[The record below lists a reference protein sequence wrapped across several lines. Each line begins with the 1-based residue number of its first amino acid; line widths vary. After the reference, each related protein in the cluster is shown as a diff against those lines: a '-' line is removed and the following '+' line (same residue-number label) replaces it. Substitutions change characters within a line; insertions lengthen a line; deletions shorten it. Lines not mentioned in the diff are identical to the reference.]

1 MAEYRLPDGRVPV
14 LLSSDSVDGLRAEAA
29 ALRDYVAAH
38 PETTSERLADMLF
51 RTRVPRRRRA
61 LILAPPTPAPGSVST
76 DALGGG
82 DRSARGVESD
92 GRVGVTE
99 AGERVSGA
107 VDSRGPGVAQ
117 AGERVPGV
125 GSKSELGAAEP
136 IGAVD
141 NGAPEANALLA
152 ALDAVATGVEHHLV
166 VQGDVPASA
175 RRIGF
180 VFPGQGSQ
188 RPGMGA
194 LFYAQSR
201 AYREVVDECA
211 ALHAE
216 RFGHSQPLHYL
227 LGNEGQFEDTVWE
240 VQPALMFH
248 MTGLAAVWRAAGV
261 DPHATIGHSQGE
273 LAAGA
278 VSGVMTLRDAVLAVT
293 HRARLVE
300 RISPRGY
307 SMAVFGMD
315 RDGVEALL
323 ARHSG
328 WAELAVINS
337 PHILAISGDRDTVV
351 DLVAAATA
359 RGQFA
364 REIRVAYPAHTSIVA
379 ELRED
384 FVGLL
389 GDEMSGTHFAES
401 EITCYGAT
409 LGEAITTELTHEH
422 YWYWNLRNRVRFDRA
437 VISAGSDGVDLVIE
451 VAEHPV
457 LQLAIQENLSL
468 VPNRPGLPAR
478 DFRVLGTSLRT
489 AQGLSE
495 FTRNLA
501 QVAVLDI
508 DYRWDALRVDDTVT
522 LPLRDFPH
530 TVTNPKRL
538 WAPLGAN
545 ETPAEL
551 VVTTP
556 KPQRLVEQWTP
567 LQRRSLTAPRSL
579 LIVDHTGECA
589 EVAAALV
596 AAADRHGA
604 DARVIGPRELAV
616 DAGRPADAHN
626 FAAAD
631 VRDPAPLDAGVGAE
645 NSAPRTVGVSDSEAD
660 ATDST
665 ASSARAD
672 SVSSAIDAD
681 RTRPVLPGVTADAVL
696 VLLPPSVDDN
706 SAGAIEALTSFYAER
721 TWATALSALRPG
733 GECWLLTVG
742 GEFVHDGDPIPGLF
756 QSGVSAGFRSVGIE
770 HPGIH
775 FRHLDLAAN
784 ESVPAQ
790 AVKIVGAVHSSGEAE
805 LALRAGKLFV
815 KRLAIDTTTETG
827 SPGTALDHVVIVGG
841 TGQLGLRFA
850 DHLARTGAGR
860 VTLLSRSGETDA
872 LAPELARLRGLGA
885 TEIVVRSCDVSDV
898 DAAKAFGAEI
908 ADRPVD
914 LVLHA
919 AVNYVDAELDQITD
933 DAVRTAAAAK
943 LRGLDNL
950 IDAIPLTVDS
960 RVLLCSSMAATLGGR
975 GQVLYAVTNRML
987 DVAARRLRA
996 RGIAAASL
1004 QWGLWSVAG
1013 PLDDAGFARVEEAG
1027 VFPMVP
1033 ADAIEA
1039 GLALPVRDGMI
1050 IAADWDFLREVL
1062 GAFGQASVLTG
1073 LESPG
1078 RRPESAIGTGGSGSA
1093 DRQAASGARS
1103 GPHSSVAAP
1112 LSSGRS
1118 GSLPG
1123 RTGDSGTSIETGALD
1138 SIPLDL
1144 RMRTELLK
1152 VIGGDSAESID
1163 ATMPLVALGLD
1174 SLQALDF
1181 RKRVKAELDR
1191 DLPVAAILGGASLDD
1206 VVLLMA
1212 QNSNQG

>member
-14 LLSSDSVDGLRAEAA
+14 LLSSDSADGLRAEAA

-38 PETTSERLADMLF
+38 PGTTPERLADMLF

-61 LILAPPTPAPGSVST
+61 LILATPGRTATMDGAAGSGSGL
-76 DALGGG
+76 AAG
-82 DRSARGVESD
+82 SAGTVVAVESQ
-92 GRVGVTE
+92 RANE
-99 AGERVSGA
+99 
-107 VDSRGPGVAQ
+107 
-117 AGERVPGV
+117 
-125 GSKSELGAAEP
+125 EL
-136 IGAVD
+136 
-141 NGAPEANALLA
+141 LS
-152 ALDAVATGVEHHLV
+152 ALDAIATGSEHALV

-194 LFYAQSR
+194 LFYVQSQ
-201 AYREVVDECA
+201 AYRAVVDECA
-211 ALHAE
+211 AIHAE

-227 LGNEGQFEDTVWE
+227 LGNEGQYEDTVWE

-248 MTGLAAVWRAAGV
+248 MTGLAALWRAAGV
-261 DPHATIGHSQGE
+261 DPHATVGHSQGE

-278 VSGVMTLRDAVLAVT
+278 VSGVMTLRDSVLAVT
-293 HRARLVE
+293 HRALLADRL
-300 RISPRGY
+300 SPRGY

-315 RDGVEALL
+315 RESVEALM

-328 WAELAVINS
+328 WAELAVVNS
-337 PHILAISGDRDTVV
+337 PHIIAISGERGCVV

-364 REIRVAYPAHTSIVA
+364 REIRVAFPAHTSIVA
-379 ELRED
+379 EVRAD
-384 FVGLL
+384 FEGFL
-389 GDEMSGTHFAES
+389 GDEMSTPNFTAS
-401 EITCYGAT
+401 EIDCYGAT
-409 LGEAITTELTHEH
+409 LGEKITPDLEQEQ
-422 YWYWNLRNRVRFDRA
+422 YWFQNLRNRVRFDLA
-437 VISAGSDGVDLVIE
+437 VISAGSDGVDLLIE

-489 AQGLSE
+489 ADGLSE

-501 QVAVLDI
+501 QIAVLDI

-551 VVTTP
+551 AVTTP

-579 LIVDHTGECA
+579 LIVDHTGECS
-589 EVAAALV
+589 EVATALV

-604 DARVIGPRELAV
+604 DARVVGPQELA
-616 DAGRPADAHN
+616 AGASRPADGHS
-626 FAAAD
+626 
-631 VRDPAPLDAGVGAE
+631 PALDLGEQSRGAG
-645 NSAPRTVGVSDSEAD
+645 NSAPRLRIVGESVPGAD
-660 ATDST
+660 ATAGRSG
-665 ASSARAD
+665 
-672 SVSSAIDAD
+672 DAL
-681 RTRPVLPGVTADAVL
+681 VADAVL
-696 VLLPPSVDDN
+696 VLLPPSLDDD
-706 SAGAIEALTSFYAER
+706 SARAIEALTSFYAER
-721 TWATALSALRPG
+721 AWAPALSALRPG

-742 GEFVHDGDPIPGLF
+742 GESVHDGDPIPGLF

-770 HPGIH
+770 HPGIL

-784 ESVPAQ
+784 ESAPAQ
-790 AVKIVGAVHSSGEAE
+790 AAKIVGAVHSNGEAE

-815 KRLAIDTTTETG
+815 KRLVVDAITETG
-827 SPGTALDHVVIVGG
+827 SLGTDLDHVVIVGG

-850 DHLARTGAGR
+850 DHLAHTGAGR

-872 LAPELARLRGLGA
+872 LAPELARLRGIGA

-914 LVLHA
+914 LVIHA

-950 IDAIPLTVDS
+950 IDTVPLTVDC

-1039 GLALPVRDGMI
+1039 GLAAPVRDGMI

-1062 GAFGQASVLTG
+1062 GAFGQASVLAG
-1073 LESPG
+1073 LESASS
-1078 RRPESAIGTGGSGSA
+1078 RTESSSRANSSGAEGGQSGSDSSGGSDVRSGTGQPGSPET
-1093 DRQAASGARS
+1093 AS
-1103 GPHSSVAAP
+1103 
-1112 LSSGRS
+1112 
-1118 GSLPG
+1118 PG
-1123 RTGDSGTSIETGALD
+1123 IQ
-1138 SIPLDL
+1138 LDL
-1144 RMRTELLK
+1144 RVRTELLK

-1212 QNSNQG
+1212 QNTNQG

>member
-1 MAEYRLPDGRVPV
+1 MAEYRLPDGSVPV

-29 ALRDYVAAH
+29 ALRDYVDAH
-38 PETTSERLADMLF
+38 PEVTPERLADMLF
-51 RTRVPRRRRA
+51 RTRTARRRRA
-61 LILAPPTPAPGSVST
+61 LILASPSVADPDAGTSRAAAPST
-76 DALGGG
+76 RATAEL
-82 DRSARGVESD
+82 RS
-92 GRVGVTE
+92 
-99 AGERVSGA
+99 
-107 VDSRGPGVAQ
+107 
-117 AGERVPGV
+117 
-125 GSKSELGAAEP
+125 
-136 IGAVD
+136 
-141 NGAPEANALLA
+141 
-152 ALDAVATGVEHHLV
+152 ALDAIATGSEHALV
-166 VQGDVPASA
+166 VHGDVPAST
-175 RRIGF
+175 RRVGF

-194 LFYAQSR
+194 TFYELSADYR
-201 AYREVVDECA
+201 AVVDECA
-211 ALHAE
+211 AIHAE

-227 LGNEGQFEDTVWE
+227 LGHEGQYEDTVWE

-248 MTGLAAVWRAAGV
+248 MTGLAALWRAAGV
-261 DPHATIGHSQGE
+261 DPHATVGHSQGE

-278 VSGVMTLRDAVLAVT
+278 VSGVMTLRDSVLAVT
-293 HRARLVE
+293 HRALLADRL
-300 RISPRGY
+300 SPRGY

-315 RDGVEALL
+315 RESVEALM

-328 WAELAVINS
+328 WAELAVVNS
-337 PHILAISGDRDTVV
+337 PHIIAISGERGAVV

-364 REIRVAYPAHTSIVA
+364 REIRVAFPAHTSIVA
-379 ELRED
+379 EVRSD
-384 FVGLL
+384 FEGFL
-389 GDEMSGTHFAES
+389 GDEMSTPNFTAS
-401 EITCYGAT
+401 EIACYGAT
-409 LGEAITTELTHEH
+409 LGEKITPDLKQEE
-422 YWYWNLRNRVRFDRA
+422 YWFWNLRNRVRFDRA
-437 VISAGSDGVDLVIE
+437 VVSAGSDGVDLLIE

-457 LQLAIQENLSL
+457 LQLAIQENLGL

-489 AQGLSE
+489 ADGLSE

-501 QVAVLDI
+501 QVAVLDL
-508 DYRWDALRVDDTVT
+508 DYRWDALRVDDAVT

-538 WAPLGAN
+538 WAPLGTN

-551 VVTTP
+551 AVTTP

-567 LQRRSLTAPRSL
+567 LQRRALTAPRSL
-579 LIVDHTGECA
+579 LIVDHTGDCSEL
-589 EVAAALV
+589 AAALV
-596 AAADRHGA
+596 TAADRHGA
-604 DARVIGPRELAV
+604 EARVVATGGRGDELPT
-616 DAGRPADAHN
+616 D
-626 FAAAD
+626 
-631 VRDPAPLDAGVGAE
+631 
-645 NSAPRTVGVSDSEAD
+645 TV
-660 ATDST
+660 
-665 ASSARAD
+665 
-672 SVSSAIDAD
+672 I
-681 RTRPVLPGVTADAVL
+681 
-696 VLLPPSVDDN
+696 VLLPPSPDDA
-706 SAGAIEALTSFYAER
+706 SAGAIDALVDFYAER
-721 TWATALSALRPG
+721 AWAPALSALRPG
-733 GECWLLTVG
+733 GECWLLTTG
-742 GEFVHDGDPIPGLF
+742 GETVHDGDPIPGLF

-775 FRHLDLAAN
+775 FRHLDLAAS
-784 ESVPAQ
+784 ESAPAQ
-790 AVKIVGAVHSSGEAE
+790 AAKIVGAVHSSGEAE

-815 KRLAIDTTTETG
+815 KRLVVDTTDETG
-827 SPGTALDHVVIVGG
+827 SLGTDLDHVVIVGG

-872 LAPELARLRGLGA
+872 LAPELARLRAVGA
-885 TEIVVRSCDVSDV
+885 TEIVVRSCDVSDIE
-898 DAAKAFGAEI
+898 AATAFGTEI

-914 LVLHA
+914 LVIHA
-919 AVNYVDAELDQITD
+919 AVNYVDAELEQITD

-950 IDAIPLTVDS
+950 IDAVALTVDC

-1039 GLALPVRDGMI
+1039 GLAAPVRDGMI

-1073 LESPG
+1073 LESETPA
-1078 RRPESAIGTGGSGSA
+1078 PQVTQASA
-1093 DRQAASGARS
+1093 DVVPAAAAA
-1103 GPHSSVAAP
+1103 PAPVVAAP
-1112 LSSGRS
+1112 
-1118 GSLPG
+1118 
-1123 RTGDSGTSIETGALD
+1123 TDSF
-1138 SIPLDL
+1138 PLDL

-1212 QNSNQG
+1212 QNTNQG

>member
-1 MAEYRLPDGRVPV
+1 MAEYRLPDGSVPV

-38 PETTSERLADMLF
+38 PEVSAQRLSDMLF

-61 LILAPPTPAPGSVST
+61 LILAPPT
-76 DALGGG
+76 
-82 DRSARGVESD
+82 
-92 GRVGVTE
+92 
-99 AGERVSGA
+99 GA
-107 VDSRGPGVAQ
+107 ID
-117 AGERVPGV
+117 
-125 GSKSELGAAEP
+125 EL
-136 IGAVD
+136 
-141 NGAPEANALLA
+141 LS
-152 ALDAVATGVEHHLV
+152 ALDAIATGSEHALV
-166 VQGDVPASA
+166 VHGDVPASA

-194 LFYAQSR
+194 TFYELSADYR
-201 AYREVVDECA
+201 AVVDECA
-211 ALHAE
+211 AIHAE

-227 LGNEGQFEDTVWE
+227 LGDEGQYEDTVWE

-278 VSGVMTLRDAVLAVT
+278 VSGVMTLRDSVLAVT
-293 HRARLVE
+293 HRALLADRL
-300 RISPRGY
+300 SPRGY

-315 RDGVEALL
+315 RESVEALM

-328 WAELAVINS
+328 WAELAVVNS
-337 PHILAISGDRDTVV
+337 PHIIAISGERGAVV

-364 REIRVAYPAHTSIVA
+364 REIRVAFPAHTSIVA
-379 ELRED
+379 EVRAD
-384 FVGLL
+384 FEGFL
-389 GDEMSGTHFAES
+389 GDEMSTPNFTAS
-401 EITCYGAT
+401 EIACYGAT
-409 LGEAITTELTHEH
+409 LGEPITPDLKQEE
-422 YWYWNLRNRVRFDRA
+422 YWFWNLRNRVRFDRA
-437 VISAGSDGVDLVIE
+437 VVSAGSDGVDLLIE

-489 AQGLSE
+489 ADGLSE

-501 QVAVLDI
+501 QVAVLDV

-530 TVTNPKRL
+530 TVTNAKRL

-556 KPQRLVEQWTP
+556 KPQRLVEQWIP
-567 LQRRSLTAPRSL
+567 VQRRALTAPRSL
-579 LIVDHTGECA
+579 LVVDHTGECA
-589 EVAAALV
+589 ELAAALV

-604 DARVIGPRELAV
+604 DARVIGAAGTPSAQDDRDRAV
-616 DAGRPADAHN
+616 G
-626 FAAAD
+626 
-631 VRDPAPLDAGVGAE
+631 
-645 NSAPRTVGVSDSEAD
+645 T
-660 ATDST
+660 
-665 ASSARAD
+665 AD
-672 SVSSAIDAD
+672 SV
-681 RTRPVLPGVTADAVL
+681 V
-696 VLLPPSVDDN
+696 VLLPASGDDD
-706 SAGAIEALTSFYAER
+706 SAGAIDALARFYAER
-721 TWATALSALRPG
+721 AWAPALSALRPG

-742 GEFVHDGDPIPGLF
+742 GETVHDGDPIPGLF

-770 HPGIH
+770 NPGIL

-784 ESVPAQ
+784 ESAPAQ
-790 AVKIVGAVHSSGEAE
+790 AAKIVGAVHSSGEAE

-815 KRLAIDTTTETG
+815 KRLVVDTTSETG
-827 SPGTALDHVVIVGG
+827 SLGTGLDHVVIVGG

-850 DHLARTGAGR
+850 DQLARTGAGR
-860 VTLLSRSGETDA
+860 VTLLSRSGETEA
-872 LAPELARLRGLGA
+872 LAPELARLRGIGA

-914 LVLHA
+914 LVIHA

-933 DAVRTAAAAK
+933 DAVRAAAAAK

-950 IDAIPLTVDS
+950 IDAVALTVDC

-1013 PLDDAGFARVEEAG
+1013 PLDEAGFARVEEAG

-1039 GLALPVRDGMI
+1039 GLAAPVRDGMI

-1073 LESPG
+1073 LESATPA
-1078 RRPESAIGTGGSGSA
+1078 PQVAQAPAETVSAVPT
-1093 DRQAASGARS
+1093 AA
-1103 GPHSSVAAP
+1103 AAP
-1112 LSSGRS
+1112 AA
-1118 GSLPG
+1118 PI
-1123 RTGDSGTSIETGALD
+1123 DSF
-1138 SIPLDL
+1138 PLDL

-1212 QNSNQG
+1212 HNTNQG

>member
-29 ALRDYVAAH
+29 ALRDYVTTH
-38 PETTSERLADMLF
+38 PEVTPERLADMLF

-61 LILAPPTPAPGSVST
+61 LILASPALARATVADVASPVGNAASVTVADEVSPTRAADELLSV
-76 DALGGG
+76 
-82 DRSARGVESD
+82 
-92 GRVGVTE
+92 
-99 AGERVSGA
+99 
-107 VDSRGPGVAQ
+107 
-117 AGERVPGV
+117 
-125 GSKSELGAAEP
+125 
-136 IGAVD
+136 
-141 NGAPEANALLA
+141 
-152 ALDAVATGVEHHLV
+152 LDAIATGSEHALV
-166 VQGDVPASA
+166 VHGDVPASA

-194 LFYAQSR
+194 TFYELST
-201 AYREVVDECA
+201 AYRAVVDECA
-211 ALHAE
+211 AIHAE

-227 LGNEGQFEDTVWE
+227 LGHEGQYEDTVWE

-248 MTGLAAVWRAAGV
+248 MTGLAALWRAAGV

-278 VSGVMTLRDAVLAVT
+278 VSGVMTLRDSVLAVT
-293 HRARLVE
+293 HRALLADRL
-300 RISPRGY
+300 SPRGY

-315 RDGVEALL
+315 RESVEALM

-328 WAELAVINS
+328 WAELAVVNS
-337 PHILAISGDRDTVV
+337 PHIIAISGERGAVV

-364 REIRVAYPAHTSIVA
+364 REIRVAFPAHTSIVA
-379 ELRED
+379 EVRAD
-384 FVGLL
+384 FEGFL
-389 GDEMSGTHFAES
+389 GDEMSAPNFLAS
-401 EITCYGAT
+401 EIDCYGAT
-409 LGEAITTELTHEH
+409 LGEKITPDLKQEE
-422 YWYWNLRNRVRFDRA
+422 YWFWNLRNRVRFDRA
-437 VISAGSDGVDLVIE
+437 VVSAGSDGVDLLIE

-489 AQGLSE
+489 ATGLSE

-501 QVAVLDI
+501 QVAVLDS

-530 TVTNPKRL
+530 TITNPKRL

-551 VVTTP
+551 AVTTP

-579 LIVDHTGECA
+579 LIVDHTGECSDL
-589 EVAAALV
+589 AAALV
-596 AAADRHGA
+596 TAADRHGA
-604 DARVIGPRELAV
+604 DARAVGPRELA
-616 DAGRPADAHN
+616 
-626 FAAAD
+626 AAATE
-631 VRDPAPLDAGVGAE
+631 APDSSAPHHGVQRNGAE
-645 NSAPRTVGVSDSEAD
+645 NSAPRLRIVGEQGPGVA
-660 ATDST
+660 ATES
-665 ASSARAD
+665 AALVSARGELA
-672 SVSSAIDAD
+672 
-681 RTRPVLPGVTADAVL
+681 ADAVI
-696 VLLPPSVDDN
+696 VLLPPSLDDG
-706 SAGAIEALTSFYAER
+706 SSGAIAALTSFYAER
-721 TWATALSALRPG
+721 AWATALSALRPG

-742 GEFVHDGDPIPGLF
+742 GEAVRDDDPIPGLF

-770 HPGIH
+770 HPGIR

-784 ESVPAQ
+784 ESASAQ
-790 AVKIVGAVHSSGEAE
+790 AAKIVGAVHSNGEAE

-815 KRLAIDTTTETG
+815 KRLVVDATSETG
-827 SPGTALDHVVIVGG
+827 SLGTDLDHVVIVGG

-860 VTLLSRSGETDA
+860 ITLLSRSGETEA
-872 LAPELARLRGLGA
+872 LAPELARLRGIGA
-885 TEIVVRSCDVSDV
+885 TEIAVRSCDVSDP
-898 DAAKAFGAEI
+898 DAVAAFGVEI

-914 LVLHA
+914 LVIHA

-950 IDAIPLTVDS
+950 VDAVALTVDC

-975 GQVLYAVTNRML
+975 GQVMYAVTNRML

-1062 GAFGQASVLTG
+1062 GAFGQASILTG
-1073 LESPG
+1073 LETAGVRTDSSS
-1078 RRPESAIGTGGSGSA
+1078 SADGSGTQSGAGIAVRSGSA
-1093 DRQAASGARS
+1093 T
-1103 GPHSSVAAP
+1103 
-1112 LSSGRS
+1112 SSGRS
-1118 GSLPG
+1118 DALPG
-1123 RTGDSGTSIETGALD
+1123 SPETGSPD
-1138 SIPLDL
+1138 GVPLDL

-1212 QNSNQG
+1212 QNTNQG

>member
-29 ALRDYVAAH
+29 AVRDYLVEH
-38 PETTSERLADMLF
+38 PEVTAERLADMLF
-51 RTRVPRRRRA
+51 RTRVPRRRRV
-61 LILAPPTPAPGSVST
+61 LVLAT
-76 DALGGG
+76 
-82 DRSARGVESD
+82 ARAD
-92 GRVGVTE
+92 
-99 AGERVSGA
+99 
-107 VDSRGPGVAQ
+107 
-117 AGERVPGV
+117 
-125 GSKSELGAAEP
+125 
-136 IGAVD
+136 
-141 NGAPEANALLA
+141 LLA
-152 ALDAVATGVEHHLV
+152 ALDAIVSDTDHPSV
-166 VQGDVPASA
+166 VRGDTAASA
-175 RRIGF
+175 RKIGF

-194 LFYAQSR
+194 VFYELSA
-201 AYREVVDECA
+201 AYRAVVDECA
-211 ALHAE
+211 AIHAE

-227 LGNEGQFEDTVWE
+227 LGHEGQYEDTVWE

-248 MTGLAAVWRAAGV
+248 MTGLAALWRAAGV
-261 DPHATIGHSQGE
+261 DPHATVGHSQGE

-278 VSGVMTLRDAVLAVT
+278 VSGVMTLRDSVLAVT
-293 HRARLVE
+293 HRALLADRL
-300 RISPRGY
+300 SPRGY

-315 RDGVEALL
+315 RESVEALM

-328 WAELAVINS
+328 WAELAVVNS
-337 PHILAISGDRDTVV
+337 PHIIAISGERGAVV

-364 REIRVAYPAHTSIVA
+364 REIRVAFPAHTSIVA
-379 ELRED
+379 EVRTE
-384 FVGLL
+384 FEGFL
-389 GDEMSGTHFAES
+389 GDEMSAPNFTAS
-401 EITCYGAT
+401 EIPCYGAT
-409 LGEAITTELTHEH
+409 LGEMITPDLKQEE

-437 VISAGSDGVDLVIE
+437 VVSAGSDGVDLLIE

-457 LQLAIQENLSL
+457 LQLAIQENLGL

-489 AQGLSE
+489 ADGLSE
-495 FTRNLA
+495 FTRSLA

-508 DYRWDALRVDDTVT
+508 DYRWDALRVDDTVA

-530 TVTNPKRL
+530 TVTSPKRL
-538 WAPLGAN
+538 WAPLGTN

-567 LQRRSLTAPRSL
+567 LQRRALTAPRNL
-579 LIVDHTGECA
+579 LIVDHTGECS
-589 EVAAALV
+589 ELAAALLT
-596 AAADRHGA
+596 AADRHGA
-604 DARVIGPRELAV
+604 EARVAGAGGHDEL
-616 DAGRPADAHN
+616 PADA
-626 FAAAD
+626 
-631 VRDPAPLDAGVGAE
+631 V
-645 NSAPRTVGVSDSEAD
+645 
-660 ATDST
+660 
-665 ASSARAD
+665 
-672 SVSSAIDAD
+672 I
-681 RTRPVLPGVTADAVL
+681 
-696 VLLPPSVDDN
+696 VLLPASHSDN
-706 SAGAIEALTSFYAER
+706 SAGAVDALVEFYAER
-721 TWATALSALRPG
+721 AWAPALAALRPG
-733 GECWLLTVG
+733 GECWLLTAG
-742 GEFVHDGDPIPGLF
+742 GETVHDGDPIPGLF

-784 ESVPAQ
+784 ESAPAQ
-790 AVKIVGAVHSSGEAE
+790 AAKIVGAVHSSGEAE

-815 KRLAIDTTTETG
+815 KRLVVDTTSETG
-827 SPGTALDHVVIVGG
+827 SLGTELDHVVIVGG

-860 VTLLSRSGETDA
+860 ITLLSRSGETDA
-872 LAPELARLRGLGA
+872 LAPELARLRGIGA

-898 DAAKAFGAEI
+898 DAAAAFGAEI

-914 LVLHA
+914 LVIHA
-919 AVNYVDAELDQITD
+919 AVNYVDAELAQITE

-950 IDAIPLTVDS
+950 IDAVPLTVDC

-975 GQVLYAVTNRML
+975 GQVLYAMTNRML

-1039 GLALPVRDGMI
+1039 GLATPVRDGMI

-1073 LESPG
+1073 LESATPA
-1078 RRPESAIGTGGSGSA
+1078 PQVTQAPA
-1093 DRQAASGARS
+1093 DVVSVVPAAAQAPVVS
-1103 GPHSSVAAP
+1103 
-1112 LSSGRS
+1112 
-1118 GSLPG
+1118 
-1123 RTGDSGTSIETGALD
+1123 TDSF
-1138 SIPLDL
+1138 PLDL

-1212 QNSNQG
+1212 QNTNQG

>member
-1 MAEYRLPDGRVPV
+1 MAEYRLPDGSVPV

-38 PETTSERLADMLF
+38 PEASAQRLSDMLF

-61 LILAPPTPAPGSVST
+61 LIPASPTGTT
-76 DALGGG
+76 D
-82 DRSARGVESD
+82 
-92 GRVGVTE
+92 
-99 AGERVSGA
+99 
-107 VDSRGPGVAQ
+107 
-117 AGERVPGV
+117 
-125 GSKSELGAAEP
+125 EL
-136 IGAVD
+136 
-141 NGAPEANALLA
+141 LS
-152 ALDAVATGVEHHLV
+152 ALDAIATGSEHALV
-166 VQGDVPASA
+166 VHGDVPASA

-194 LFYAQSR
+194 TFYELSADYR
-201 AYREVVDECA
+201 AVVDECA
-211 ALHAE
+211 AIHAE

-227 LGNEGQFEDTVWE
+227 LGHEGQYEDTVWE

-278 VSGVMTLRDAVLAVT
+278 VSGVMTLRDSVLAVT
-293 HRARLVE
+293 HRALLADRL
-300 RISPRGY
+300 SPRGY

-315 RDGVEALL
+315 RESVEALM

-328 WAELAVINS
+328 WAELAVVNS
-337 PHILAISGDRDTVV
+337 PHIIAISGERGAVV

-364 REIRVAYPAHTSIVA
+364 REIRVAFPAHTSIVA
-379 ELRED
+379 EVRAD
-384 FVGLL
+384 FEGFL
-389 GDEMSGTHFAES
+389 GDEMSTPNFTAS
-401 EITCYGAT
+401 EIACYGAT
-409 LGEAITTELTHEH
+409 LGEPITPDLKQEE
-422 YWYWNLRNRVRFDRA
+422 YWFWNLRNRVRFDRA
-437 VISAGSDGVDLVIE
+437 VISAGSDGVDLMIE

-489 AQGLSE
+489 ADGLSE
-495 FTRNLA
+495 FTRSLA
-501 QVAVLDI
+501 QVAVLDV

-551 VVTTP
+551 VVATP
-556 KPQRLVEQWTP
+556 KPQRLVEQWIP
-567 LQRRSLTAPRSL
+567 VQRRALTAPRSL
-579 LIVDHTGECA
+579 LVVDHTGECA
-589 EVAAALV
+589 ELAAALV

-604 DARVIGPRELAV
+604 DARVIGAL
-616 DAGRPADAHN
+616 G
-626 FAAAD
+626 
-631 VRDPAPLDAGVGAE
+631 
-645 NSAPRTVGVSDSEAD
+645 
-660 ATDST
+660 
-665 ASSARAD
+665 ASSAQDDHALGTAD
-672 SVSSAIDAD
+672 S
-681 RTRPVLPGVTADAVL
+681 VL
-696 VLLPPSVDDN
+696 VLLPASGDDD
-706 SAGAIEALTSFYAER
+706 SAAATDALAQFYAER
-721 TWATALSALRPG
+721 AWAPALSALRPG

-742 GEFVHDGDPIPGLF
+742 GESVHDADPIPGLF

-770 HPGIH
+770 HPGIL
-775 FRHLDLAAN
+775 FRHLDLAAH
-784 ESVPAQ
+784 ESASAQ

-815 KRLAIDTTTETG
+815 KRLVVDTTTETG
-827 SPGTALDHVVIVGG
+827 SLGTDLDHVVIVGG

-850 DHLARTGAGR
+850 DQLARTGAGR
-860 VTLLSRSGETDA
+860 VTLLSRSGETEA
-872 LAPELARLRGLGA
+872 LAPELARLRGIGA
-885 TEIVVRSCDVSDV
+885 TEIVVRSCDVSDAG
-898 DAAKAFGAEI
+898 AAKAFGAEI

-914 LVLHA
+914 LVIHA

-950 IDAIPLTVDS
+950 IDAVALTVDC

-1039 GLALPVRDGMI
+1039 GLAVPVRDGMI

-1073 LESPG
+1073 LESFTQTAQLTPAAAD
-1078 RRPESAIGTGGSGSA
+1078 PVSAVPA
-1093 DRQAASGARS
+1093 
-1103 GPHSSVAAP
+1103 PVAAP
-1112 LSSGRS
+1112 TV
-1118 GSLPG
+1118 PI
-1123 RTGDSGTSIETGALD
+1123 DSY
-1138 SIPLDL
+1138 PLDL

-1152 VIGGDSAESID
+1152 VIGGDSAEAID
-1163 ATMPLVALGLD
+1163 ASMPLVALGLD

-1212 QNSNQG
+1212 QNTNQG

>member
-1 MAEYRLPDGRVPV
+1 MAEYRLPDGSVPV

-38 PETTSERLADMLF
+38 PEVSAQRLSGMLF

-61 LILAPPTPAPGSVST
+61 LILASPTGTT
-76 DALGGG
+76 D
-82 DRSARGVESD
+82 
-92 GRVGVTE
+92 
-99 AGERVSGA
+99 
-107 VDSRGPGVAQ
+107 
-117 AGERVPGV
+117 
-125 GSKSELGAAEP
+125 EL
-136 IGAVD
+136 
-141 NGAPEANALLA
+141 LS
-152 ALDAVATGVEHHLV
+152 ALDAIATGSEHALV
-166 VQGDVPASA
+166 VHGDVPASA

-194 LFYAQSR
+194 TFYELSADYR
-201 AYREVVDECA
+201 AVVDECA
-211 ALHAE
+211 AIHAE

-227 LGNEGQFEDTVWE
+227 LGHEGQYEDTVWE

-278 VSGVMTLRDAVLAVT
+278 VSGVMTLRDSVLAVT
-293 HRARLVE
+293 HRALLADRL
-300 RISPRGY
+300 SPRGY

-315 RDGVEALL
+315 RESVEALM

-328 WAELAVINS
+328 WAELAVVNS
-337 PHILAISGDRDTVV
+337 PHIIAISGERGAVV
-351 DLVAAATA
+351 DLVAAATE

-364 REIRVAYPAHTSIVA
+364 REIRVAFPAHTSIVA
-379 ELRED
+379 EVRAD
-384 FVGLL
+384 FEGFL
-389 GDEMSGTHFAES
+389 GDEMSAPNFTAS
-401 EITCYGAT
+401 EIACYGAT
-409 LGEAITTELTHEH
+409 LGEPITPDLKQEE
-422 YWYWNLRNRVRFDRA
+422 YWFWNLRNRVRFDRA
-437 VISAGSDGVDLVIE
+437 VVSAGSDGVDLMIE

-489 AQGLSE
+489 ADGLSE

-551 VVTTP
+551 VVATP
-556 KPQRLVEQWTP
+556 KPQRLVEQWIP
-567 LQRRSLTAPRSL
+567 VQRRALTAPRSL
-579 LIVDHTGECA
+579 LVVDHTGECA
-589 EVAAALV
+589 ELAAALV

-604 DARVIGPRELAV
+604 DARVIGAL
-616 DAGRPADAHN
+616 G
-626 FAAAD
+626 
-631 VRDPAPLDAGVGAE
+631 
-645 NSAPRTVGVSDSEAD
+645 T
-660 ATDST
+660 
-665 ASSARAD
+665 SSAQDDHALGTAD
-672 SVSSAIDAD
+672 S
-681 RTRPVLPGVTADAVL
+681 VL
-696 VLLPPSVDDN
+696 VLLPASGDDD
-706 SAGAIEALTSFYAER
+706 SAAAIDALAQFYAER
-721 TWATALSALRPG
+721 AWAPALSALRPG

-742 GEFVHDGDPIPGLF
+742 GESVHDADPIPGLF

-770 HPGIH
+770 HPGIL
-775 FRHLDLAAN
+775 FRHLDRAAH
-784 ESVPAQ
+784 ESASAQ
-790 AVKIVGAVHSSGEAE
+790 AVKIVGAVHSNGEAE

-815 KRLAIDTTTETG
+815 KRLVVDTTTETG
-827 SPGTALDHVVIVGG
+827 SLGTDLDHVVIVGG

-850 DHLARTGAGR
+850 DQLARTGAGR
-860 VTLLSRSGETDA
+860 VTLLSRSGETEA
-872 LAPELARLRGLGA
+872 LAPELARLRGIGA
-885 TEIVVRSCDVSDV
+885 TEIVVRSCDVSDAG
-898 DAAKAFGAEI
+898 AAKAFGAEI

-914 LVLHA
+914 LVIHA

-950 IDAIPLTVDS
+950 IDAVALTVDC

-1039 GLALPVRDGMI
+1039 GLAAPVRDGMI

-1073 LESPG
+1073 LESAT
-1078 RRPESAIGTGGSGSA
+1078 RAAQVT
-1093 DRQAASGARS
+1093 QAAADPISAV
-1103 GPHSSVAAP
+1103 PAPVAAP
-1112 LSSGRS
+1112 A
-1118 GSLPG
+1118 PAAPI
-1123 RTGDSGTSIETGALD
+1123 DSY
-1138 SIPLDL
+1138 PLEL
-1144 RMRTELLK
+1144 RIRTELLE

-1212 QNSNQG
+1212 QNTNQG

>member
-1 MAEYRLPDGRVPV
+1 MAEYRLPDGSVPV

-29 ALRDYVAAH
+29 ALRGYLETHPEVAA
-38 PETTSERLADMLF
+38 ERLADMLF

-61 LILAPPTPAPGSVST
+61 LILAAPTTAPGGAADHLT
-76 DALGGG
+76 AAG
-82 DRSARGVESD
+82 
-92 GRVGVTE
+92 
-99 AGERVSGA
+99 AGEPTVLRT
-107 VDSRGPGVAQ
+107 Q
-117 AGERVPGV
+117 AA
-125 GSKSELGAAEP
+125 SEL
-136 IGAVD
+136 
-141 NGAPEANALLA
+141 LS
-152 ALDAVATGVEHHLV
+152 ALDAIATGADHDLV
-166 VQGDVPASA
+166 VQADTAASA
-175 RRIGF
+175 RKIGF

-194 LFYAQSR
+194 LFYEQSA
-201 AYREVVDECA
+201 AYRAVVDECA
-211 ALHAE
+211 DLHEE

-227 LGNEGQFEDTVWE
+227 LGNEGRFEDTVWE

-248 MTGLAAVWRAAGV
+248 MTGLAALWRAAGV

-278 VSGVMTLRDAVLAVT
+278 VSGVMTLRDSVLAVT

-300 RISPRGY
+300 RLSPRGY

-315 RDGVEALL
+315 REGVEALM

-328 WAELAVINS
+328 WAELAVVNS

-379 ELRED
+379 EVRAD
-384 FVGLL
+384 FEGFL
-389 GDEMSGTHFAES
+389 GDEMSGTHFVDS
-401 EITCYGAT
+401 EIACYGAT
-409 LGEAITTELTHEH
+409 LGEAITPDLTHEE
-422 YWYWNLRNRVRFDRA
+422 YWFWNLRNRVRFDRA
-437 VISAGSDGVDLVIE
+437 VVSAGSDGVDLLIE

-457 LQLAIQENLSL
+457 LQLALQENLGL
-468 VPNRPGLPAR
+468 VPNRPGLPPR

-489 AQGLSE
+489 AEGLSE

-501 QVAVLDI
+501 QVAVLHA
-508 DYRWDALRVDDTVT
+508 DYRWDALRVDDSVT
-522 LPLRDFPH
+522 FPLRDFPH
-530 TVTNPKRL
+530 TITAPKRL
-538 WAPLGAN
+538 WAPLGAH

-567 LQRRSLTAPRSL
+567 LQHRSLTPPRNL
-579 LIVDHTGECA
+579 LLVDHTGACA
-589 EVAAALV
+589 DLATALL

-604 DARVIGPRELAV
+604 GARVLGFADLAGADGDTPAFALSDGSAPDTVVILLPATADDDSATAV
-616 DAGRPADAHN
+616 DA
-626 FAAAD
+626 
-631 VRDPAPLDAGVGAE
+631 
-645 NSAPRTVGVSDSEAD
+645 
-660 ATDST
+660 
-665 ASSARAD
+665 
-672 SVSSAIDAD
+672 
-681 RTRPVLPGVTADAVL
+681 
-696 VLLPPSVDDN
+696 
-706 SAGAIEALTSFYAER
+706 LTEFFAER
-721 TWATALSALRPG
+721 AWAPALSALRPG

-742 GEFVHDGDPIPGLF
+742 GETVHDGDPAPALF
-756 QSGVSAGFRSVGIE
+756 QSGVTAGFRSIGIE
-770 HPGIH
+770 HPGIM

-784 ESVPAQ
+784 ETASAQ
-790 AVKIVGAVHSSGEAE
+790 AAKIVGAVHSTGEAE
-805 LALRAGKLFV
+805 LALRSGKVFV
-815 KRLAIDTTTETG
+815 KRLVPDTAVETG
-827 SPGTALDHVVIVGG
+827 SLGTDLDHVVIVGG
-841 TGQLGLRFA
+841 TGQLGLRFT

-860 VTLLSRSGETDA
+860 VTLLSRSGETEA
-872 LAPELARLRGLGA
+872 LAGELTRLRGLGS
-885 TEIVVRSCDVSDV
+885 TEIVVRACDVSDA
-898 DAAKAFGAEI
+898 DAAAAFGAEI

-914 LVLHA
+914 LVIHA
-919 AVNYVDAELDQITD
+919 AVNYVDAELDQITAAD
-933 DAVRTAAAAK
+933 VHTAASAK

-950 IDAIPLTVDS
+950 VDAAPLADDA
-960 RVLLCSSMAATLGGR
+960 RVLLCSSMAATVGGR
-975 GQVLYAVTNRML
+975 GQILYAVTNRML
-987 DVAARRLRA
+987 DIAARRLRA

-1027 VFPMVP
+1027 VYPMAP

-1039 GLALPVRDGMI
+1039 GLTEPVRDGMI

-1062 GAFGQASVLTG
+1062 GAFGQDSVLTG
-1073 LESPG
+1073 LES
-1078 RRPESAIGTGGSGSA
+1078 SAPAQQAGSA
-1093 DRQAASGARS
+1093 AKASGAVSPQSTADDAPAVS
-1103 GPHSSVAAP
+1103 GLAP
-1112 LSSGRS
+1112 SA
-1118 GSLPG
+1118 PA
-1123 RTGDSGTSIETGALD
+1123 DSA
-1138 SIPLDL
+1138 PLDL

-1212 QNSNQG
+1212 QNTNQG

>member
-1 MAEYRLPDGRVPV
+1 MAEYRLPDGSVPV
-14 LLSSDSVDGLRAEAA
+14 LLSSDSVEGLRAEAA
-29 ALRDYVAAH
+29 ALRAYVAAH
-38 PETTSERLADMLF
+38 PEASAQRLSDMLL

-61 LILAPPTPAPGSVST
+61 LILASPTGAT
-76 DALGGG
+76 D
-82 DRSARGVESD
+82 
-92 GRVGVTE
+92 
-99 AGERVSGA
+99 
-107 VDSRGPGVAQ
+107 
-117 AGERVPGV
+117 
-125 GSKSELGAAEP
+125 EL
-136 IGAVD
+136 
-141 NGAPEANALLA
+141 LS
-152 ALDAVATGVEHHLV
+152 ALDAIATGSEHALV
-166 VQGDVPASA
+166 VHGDVPASA

-194 LFYAQSR
+194 TFYELSADYR
-201 AYREVVDECA
+201 AVVDECA
-211 ALHAE
+211 AIHAE

-227 LGNEGQFEDTVWE
+227 LGHEGQYEDTVWE

-278 VSGVMTLRDAVLAVT
+278 VSGVMTLRDSVLAVT
-293 HRARLVE
+293 HRALLADRL
-300 RISPRGY
+300 SPRGY

-315 RDGVEALL
+315 RESVEALM

-328 WAELAVINS
+328 WAELAVVNS
-337 PHILAISGDRDTVV
+337 PHIIAISGERGAVV

-364 REIRVAYPAHTSIVA
+364 REIRVAFPAHTSIVA
-379 ELRED
+379 EVRTE
-384 FVGLL
+384 FEGFL
-389 GDEMSGTHFAES
+389 GDEMSAPNFSAS
-401 EITCYGAT
+401 EIPCYGAT
-409 LGEAITTELTHEH
+409 LGEMITPDLKQEE

-437 VISAGSDGVDLVIE
+437 VVSAGSDGVDLLIE

-489 AQGLSE
+489 ADGLSE

-508 DYRWDALRVDDTVT
+508 DYRWDALRVDDTVS

-530 TVTNPKRL
+530 TVTNAKRL
-538 WAPLGAN
+538 WAPLGAH

-551 VVTTP
+551 VVSTP
-556 KPQRLVEQWTP
+556 KPQRLVEQWIP
-567 LQRRSLTAPRSL
+567 VQRRALTAPRSL
-579 LIVDHTGECA
+579 LVVDHTGECA
-589 EVAAALV
+589 ELAAALV

-604 DARVIGPRELAV
+604 DARAIGA
-616 DAGRPADAHN
+616 ADAPSGQN
-626 FAAAD
+626 A
-631 VRDPAPLDAGVGAE
+631 RDHAVGA
-645 NSAPRTVGVSDSEAD
+645 
-660 ATDST
+660 
-665 ASSARAD
+665 AD
-672 SVSSAIDAD
+672 SV
-681 RTRPVLPGVTADAVL
+681 V
-696 VLLPPSVDDN
+696 VLLPAAGDDD
-706 SAGAIEALTSFYAER
+706 SAGAIDALVRFYAER
-721 TWATALSALRPG
+721 AWAPALSALRPG

-742 GEFVHDGDPIPGLF
+742 GETVHDGDPIPGLF

-770 HPGIH
+770 NPGIL
-775 FRHLDLAAN
+775 FRHLDLAAT
-784 ESVPAQ
+784 ESAPAQ
-790 AVKIVGAVHSSGEAE
+790 AAKIVGAVHSSGEAE

-815 KRLAIDTTTETG
+815 KRLVVDTTNETG
-827 SPGTALDHVVIVGG
+827 SLGTDLDHVVIVGG

-850 DHLARTGAGR
+850 DQLARTGAGR
-860 VTLLSRSGETDA
+860 VTLLSRSGETEA
-872 LAPELARLRGLGA
+872 LAPELARLRGIGA

-914 LVLHA
+914 LVIHA
-919 AVNYVDAELDQITD
+919 AVNYVDAELDQITG

-950 IDAIPLTVDS
+950 IDAVALTVDC

-1039 GLALPVRDGMI
+1039 GLAAPVRDGMI

-1073 LESPG
+1073 LESATPA
-1078 RRPESAIGTGGSGSA
+1078 PQVAPAPAATVSAVPA
-1093 DRQAASGARS
+1093 D
-1103 GPHSSVAAP
+1103 VAAAAP
-1112 LSSGRS
+1112 AA
-1118 GSLPG
+1118 P
-1123 RTGDSGTSIETGALD
+1123 TDNF
-1138 SIPLDL
+1138 PLDL

-1181 RKRVKAELDR
+1181 RKRVRAELDR

-1212 QNSNQG
+1212 QNTNQG